1 LIILVHQNCPIVSTV
16 PSMTRNTIEDST
28 LSFSTIQDTDTEKND
43 RIQMISQNTNF
54 VHKKKLKKREEY
66 E

>member
-1 LIILVHQNCPIVSTV
+1 
-16 PSMTRNTIEDST
+16 
-28 LSFSTIQDTDTEKND
+28 LSLSTIQDTDTEKSD
-43 RIQMISQNTNF
+43 RIQMISQNTDF